1 MRPTTAEDVAAL
13 EARQY
18 AQLLDLLEDEKGADE
33 DVKVKSFI
41 KLSATFTHRSNP
53 RFFECEEII

>member
-18 AQLLDLLEDEKGADE
+18 AQLLDLLEDEKGAD
-33 DVKVKSFI
+33 DNDKVKSFI
-41 KLSATFTHRSNP
+41 KLSATFTNRSNV
-53 RFFECEEII
+53 ENMQ